1 MNTEQMLNTENRFLM
16 TSYCPGR
23 YVKFITAEAVIQQW
37 TKYKPCKEILQKIF
51 CSQQNIFL
59 FIPLPSLSDL
69 PLLTDAS
76 QAGIR
81 GKYVP
86 VTGVC
91 CDEYRL
97 CLCSTCFLRSIL

>member
-16 TSYCPGR
+16 ASDCPGR
-23 YVKFITAEAVIQQW
+23 YVKFIIVEAVIQQW

-51 CSQQNIFL
+51 CSQQNLCL
-59 FIPLPSLSDL
+59 FVPLPSLSDL

-81 GKYVP
+81 GK
-86 VTGVC
+86 
-91 CDEYRL
+91 
-97 CLCSTCFLRSIL
+97 